1 MQKSVMIYLATTV
14 SGGGM
19 MDDQMIDRMVYTAE
33 DIQKIL
39 GLGRSVTYTF
49 LEKTFSEQ
57 KPFKVLKVGKMYR
70 VPKKGFDQWLNGE

>member
-1 MQKSVMIYLATTV
+1 
-14 SGGGM
+14 
-19 MDDQMIDRMVYTAE
+19 MDDQMVDRMVYTAE

-49 LEKTFSEQ
+49 LEQ

>member
-1 MQKSVMIYLATTV
+1 MV
-14 SGGGM
+14 
-19 MDDQMIDRMVYTAE
+19 DQMVDRMVYTAE